1 MAYDDICNLSL
12 FVGWTTAEPEHG
24 QTGDLQWC
32 NFSIGLAGG
41 KKGDPKEFRKLSAY
55 YDNAERVKKTIG
67 KGSLIAV
74 LCRSKTK
81 KWETKTTG
89 EKRESMFFIVNS
101 FLDPKSLMGA
111 SGNREVEEK
120 TLEQAFDNLP
130 FNN

>member
-41 KKGDPKEFRKLSAY
+41 KKDDQTEFRKLSAY
-55 YDNAERVKKTIG
+55 YENAERIKKTIG

-74 LCRSKTK
+74 MCKSKTK
-81 KWETKTTG
+81 KWETKTG
-89 EKRESMFFIVNS
+89 EKRESTFYIINS
-101 FLDPKSLMGA
+101 FLDPRSLMGNSA
-111 SGNREVEEK
+111 NKGVQEK
-120 TLEQAFDNLP
+120 TLQQAYSDLP
-130 FNN
+130 FNNT

>member
-41 KKGDPKEFRKLSAY
+41 KKGDPKEFRKVSAY

-67 KGSLIAV
+67 KGTLIAI

-81 KWETKTTG
+81 KWETKTG

>member
-67 KGSLIAV
+67 KGTLIAI

>member
-12 FVGWTTAEPEHG
+12 YVGWTTAEPEHG
-24 QTGDLQWC
+24 QTGEVQWC

-55 YDNAERVKKTIG
+55 YENAERVKKTIG

>member
-12 FVGWTTAEPEHG
+12 YVGWATAEPEHG

-41 KKGDPKEFRKLSAY
+41 KKGDQKEFRKLSAY

-67 KGSLIAV
+67 KGSLVAI

-81 KWETKTTG
+81 KWETKNG
-89 EKRESMFFIVNS
+89 EKRESLYFIVNS
-101 FLDPKSLMGA
+101 FLDPKTLMGGA
-111 SGNREVEEK
+111 FNKDIQEK
-120 TLEQAFDNLP
+120 TLEQAYSDLP

>member
-12 FVGWTTAEPEHG
+12 YVGWTTGEPEHG

-41 KKGDPKEFRKLSAY
+41 KKGDPKEFRKVSAY

-67 KGSLIAV
+67 KGTLIAI

-81 KWETKTTG
+81 KWETKTG

-101 FLDPKSLMGA
+101 FIDPKSLMGA

>member
-67 KGSLIAV
+67 KGTLIAI

-89 EKRESMFFIVNS
+89 EKRESLFFIVNS

>member
-55 YDNAERVKKTIG
+55 YDNAERGKKTIG
-67 KGSLIAV
+67 KGTLIAI
-74 LCRSKTK
+74 LCRSKSK
-81 KWETKTTG
+81 KWETSTG
-89 EKRESMFFIVNS
+89 EKRESIFFIVNS

-111 SGNREVEEK
+111 SGKRDVEEK
-120 TLEQAFDNLP
+120 TLVQAFDKLP
-130 FNN
+130 FDN